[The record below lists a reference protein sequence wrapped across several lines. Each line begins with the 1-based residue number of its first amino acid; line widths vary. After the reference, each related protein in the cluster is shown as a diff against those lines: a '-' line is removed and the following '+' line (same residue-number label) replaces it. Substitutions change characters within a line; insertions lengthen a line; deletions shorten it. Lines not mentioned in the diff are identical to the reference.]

1 METTDQNQSGK
12 NMRIGLFILGILL
25 LLALI
30 FLIIFAIRA
39 GRLSDENESLQSDKQ
54 ILMDEYQRMKTER
67 DASREETAD
76 FEAEVERLQLAHEEE
91 IRSRDA
97 RISGLRARATEVTQL
112 RQQIDE
118 FKLMQ
123 ADYERLQEQ
132 HAGLVAEHEVLNDQF
147 NVLSEQF
154 TMLQDSVDVSRGLHV
169 YNISTL
175 TKWDRWLW
183 ADRYNVSR
191 ARRVDQT
198 FVNFE
203 IGGTPFTRTGER
215 TVYLNMLD
223 PLGIIMYP
231 GAETFQI
238 TATGEE
244 LPFTKMKEINFTGEF
259 VPVNFTIDH
268 PERLDPG
275 TYNIRVY
282 IDGEFLRSKEIVF
295 E

>member
-1 METTDQNQSGK
+1 METTEQNQSSK
-12 NMRIGLFILGILL
+12 SMRIGLIILGILL
-25 LLALI
+25 LLSLV
-30 FLIIFAIRA
+30 FLIIFAVRSS
-39 GRLSDENESLQSDKQ
+39 RLTNETESLQGDKE

-67 DASREETAD
+67 DESSKEAAD
-76 FEAEVERLQLAHEEE
+76 FQAEVERMQVAHEEE

-97 RISGLRARATEVTQL
+97 QISGLRARATEVTQL
-112 RQQIDE
+112 RQQVDE

-132 HAGLVAEHEVLNDQF
+132 HAGLVAEHEVLNDQL

-154 TMLQDSVDVSRGLHV
+154 TMLQDSVDVNRGLHV
-169 YNISTL
+169 YNISPL
-175 TKWDRWLW
+175 TKWERWLW

-198 FVNFE
+198 FISFE
-203 IGGTPFTRTGER
+203 IGGTPFTRPGNR

-223 PLGIIMYP
+223 PQGIIMYP

-244 LPFTKMKEINFTGEF
+244 VPFTQKKDINYTGEF
-259 VPVNFTIDH
+259 IPVNFTINH
-268 PERLDPG
+268 PETLSPG

-282 IDGEFLRSKEIVF
+282 IDGEFLRSEEIVF